1 MVGQYYYYFFF
12 LRFRID
18 PMIDGGGGIDGDADL
33 VFSLSLSLSLHFSFI
48 FIDLRFVVF
57 FVLFDF
63 CSFGLWFCVD

>member
-1 MVGQYYYYFFF
+1 
-12 LRFRID
+12 
-18 PMIDGGGGIDGDADL
+18 MIDGGGGIDGGADL
-33 VFSLSLSLSLHFSFI
+33 VFSLSLSLHFSFI